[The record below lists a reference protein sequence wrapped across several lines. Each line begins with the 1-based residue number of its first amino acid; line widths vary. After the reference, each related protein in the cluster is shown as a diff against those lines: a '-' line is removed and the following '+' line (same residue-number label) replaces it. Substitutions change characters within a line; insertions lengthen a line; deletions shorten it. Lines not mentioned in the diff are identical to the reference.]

1 MRLTYLSLICL
12 TSILLS
18 GQSLHSEDWTRFRGP
33 NGQGISSE
41 KGLPTNWSATENIAW
56 KTPIPGDGWSSPIV
70 LGNQIFLTTATDEG
84 ASCRLICV
92 NREDGTI
99 TWNTEVHRQ
108 KPGPKRR
115 QNSYAT
121 PTPVTDG
128 KRVYAVFYD
137 GTVVAV
143 DLKGKLVW
151 KNTEVDFFSL
161 HGLGAS
167 PILVQDQLVM
177 PFDGSSRTEN
187 RLGWKIPW
195 EQAVVLALDTANGKV
210 RWKGKRGKWR
220 VGHVT
225 PIVVE
230 DGKQIVTAGGD
241 RVQGFDTNTGERI
254 WSIYSQGEGVTPS
267 PVVGDGLIYTS
278 SGFEE
283 PTIRAIRLGGQG
295 DITKSHIAWEQKKGV
310 PVLASPL
317 FVSPYLYTIT
327 RDNILHCLNAENGDI
342 VWQKRLQGVYSAS
355 PVLVEGRIYIL
366 SEDGVT
372 LVLQPGDRYD
382 EIARNELGERC
393 LASMAVSQGHFYVR
407 AAQHLYCIG
416 K

>member
-56 KTPIPGDGWSSPIV
+56 KSPIPGDGWSSPIV

-210 RWKGKRGKWR
+210 RWKGKRGKSR

>member
-210 RWKGKRGKWR
+210 RWKGKRGKSR